1 MMKKQLVI
9 TGKYIFYGVM
19 ILYIPITLFA
29 YIKGILEP
37 FMLTPYASFF
47 AVYLLDIDNSD
58 TEKEPWFKLEFGKK
72 VENDIKKTDK

>member
-9 TGKYIFYGVM
+9 TGKHIFYGVM
-19 ILYIPITLFA
+19 ILYIPFTLFA

-37 FMLTPYASFF
+37 FMLTPYVSFF

-72 VENDIKKTDK
+72 VENGTEKTDE

>member
-9 TGKYIFYGVM
+9 TGKHIFYSVM
-19 ILYIPITLFA
+19 ILYIPFTLFA
-29 YIKGILEP
+29 YIRGILEP

-47 AVYLLDIDNSD
+47 AVYLLDQSD

-72 VENDIKKTDK
+72 VENDTKKTDE

>member
-1 MMKKQLVI
+1 
-9 TGKYIFYGVM
+9 
-19 ILYIPITLFA
+19 
-29 YIKGILEP
+29 
-37 FMLTPYASFF
+37 MLTPYASFF